1 MEASHTVCVFAV
13 VSDRGITLYHTI
25 GLRKHA
31 KIGFTVEGA
40 YKASI
45 MERESNKQKVAALA
59 STPTY
64 RHVDYCFVGTFFL
77 SCV

>member
-1 MEASHTVCVFAV
+1 MHLACVCAFDAWKQASHTVCVFAV
-13 VSDRGITLYHTI
+13 VSGRGITLYHTI

-45 MERESNKQKVAALA
+45 MERESQQAK
-59 STPTY
+59 
-64 RHVDYCFVGTFFL
+64 
-77 SCV
+77 SCSISINSNL